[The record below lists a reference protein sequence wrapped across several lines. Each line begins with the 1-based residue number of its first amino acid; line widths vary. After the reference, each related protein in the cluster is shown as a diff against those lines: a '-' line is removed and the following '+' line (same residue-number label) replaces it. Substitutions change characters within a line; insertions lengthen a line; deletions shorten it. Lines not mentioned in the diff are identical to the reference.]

1 MNIKYLSR
9 RDIMRI
15 DRLKRRATPYLFVLP
30 YFSLFTLFVAIP
42 VVIAVI
48 LSFTNFNAIQFPSF
62 VGINNYIDL
71 FLQDE
76 VFIRYVIPNTVVF
89 AVIVGP
95 GGYVLSFVLA
105 WTLSQITRLPR
116 TVMAL
121 IIYSPSMTAGTTMA
135 VIWKVLF
142 SGDQLGYINNL
153 LMRMGLITEPIIFLQ
168 SSDWLLPV
176 MIIVALW
183 SSMGV
188 GFLSM
193 LAGLLNIDPALYEAA
208 HIDGI
213 RNRFQEVFYITIPS
227 IKPQML
233 FGAIMAIVNAFKQSA
248 IGVQLSGANPTPN
261 YAGQLMVNHIS
272 DFGFTRYEMGYACA
286 VSVVLLIIIWVF
298 SKGARTL
305 FKED

>member
-1 MNIKYLSR
+1 
-9 RDIMRI
+9 MRSSK
-15 DRLKRRATPYLFVLP
+15 LKRGITPYLFVLP

-42 VVIAVI
+42 VVIAII

-62 VGINNYIDL
+62 VGIDNYIDL
-71 FLQDE
+71 FLRDE
-76 VFIRYVIPNTVVF
+76 VFIRYVIPNTIVF

-95 GGYVLSFVLA
+95 GGYVLSFLLA
-105 WTLSQITRLPR
+105 WALSQVTKGPR
-116 TVMAL
+116 TIMAL

-153 LMRMGLITEPIIFLQ
+153 LMQMGIITEPIIFLQ

-193 LAGLLNIDPALYEAA
+193 LAGLLNIDPSLYEAA

-213 RNRFQEVFYITIPS
+213 RNRVQEMFYITIPS

-248 IGVQLSGANPTPN
+248 IGVQLSGSNPTPN

-286 VSVVLLIIIWVF
+286 VSVVLLVIIWVF

>member
-1 MNIKYLSR
+1 MKSDKLR
-9 RDIMRI
+9 RGV
-15 DRLKRRATPYLFVLP
+15 TPYLFVLP
-30 YFSLFTLFVAIP
+30 YFALFILFVAVP
-42 VVIAVI
+42 VVIAI
-48 LSFTNFNAIQFPSF
+48 ALSFTNFNAIQFPDF
-62 VGINNYIDL
+62 VGIKNYIDL

-76 VFIRYVIPNTVVF
+76 VFIRYVIPNTIVF

-95 GGYVLSFVLA
+95 GGYVLSFLLA
-105 WTLSQITRLPR
+105 WALSQITRGPR
-116 TVMAL
+116 TVLAL
-121 IIYSPSMTAGTTMA
+121 IIYSPSMTAGTTMT

-142 SGDQLGYINNL
+142 SGDQLGYINNI
-153 LMRMGLITEPIIFLQ
+153 LMQLGIITEPIIFLQ
-168 SSDWLLPV
+168 SKTWLLPV

-193 LAGLLNIDPALYEAA
+193 LAGLLNIDPSLYEAV

-213 RNRFQEVFYITIPS
+213 RNRVQEMFYITIPS

-248 IGVQLSGANPTPN
+248 IGVQLSGSNPTPN

-272 DFGFTRYEMGYACA
+272 DYGFTRYEMGYACA
-286 VSVVLLIIIWVF
+286 VSVVLLVIIWVF
-298 SKGARTL
+298 SKGARKL

>member
-1 MNIKYLSR
+1 
-9 RDIMRI
+9 MRS
-15 DRLKRRATPYLFVLP
+15 DKLKRNVTPYLFVLP
-30 YFSLFTLFVAIP
+30 YFSLFALFVAVP

-48 LSFTNFNAIQFPSF
+48 LSFTNFNAIQFPEF
-62 VGINNYIDL
+62 VGIKNYIEL

-76 VFIRYVIPNTVVF
+76 VFIRYVIPNTIVF

-95 GGYVLSFVLA
+95 GGYVLSFLLA
-105 WTLSQITRLPR
+105 WALSQITKGPR
-116 TVMAL
+116 TILAL

-153 LMRMGLITEPIIFLQ
+153 LMQMGIITEPIIFLQ
-168 SSDWLLPV
+168 SADWLLPV

-193 LAGLLNIDPALYEAA
+193 LAGLLNIDPSLYEAA

-213 RNRFQEVFYITIPS
+213 RNRMQEVFYITIPS

>member
-1 MNIKYLSR
+1 MKSS
-9 RDIMRI
+9 
-15 DRLKRRATPYLFVLP
+15 RLKLKATPYLFVLP
-30 YFSLFTLFVAIP
+30 YFSLFILFVAIP
-42 VVIAVI
+42 VIIAVV
-48 LSFTNFNAIQFPSF
+48 LSFTNFNAIQFPDF
-62 VGINNYIDL
+62 VGIKNYIDL

-76 VFIRYVIPNTVVF
+76 IFIRYVIPNTIVF
-89 AVIVGP
+89 AVVVGP
-95 GGYVLSFVLA
+95 GGYVLSFLLA
-105 WTLSQITRLPR
+105 WALSQVTHLPR
-116 TVMAL
+116 TIMAL

-142 SGDQLGYINNL
+142 SGDQLGYINNI
-153 LMRMGLITEPIIFLQ
+153 LMQTGIITEPIIFLQ

-193 LAGLLNIDPALYEAA
+193 LAGLLNIDPSLYEAA
-208 HIDGI
+208 QIDGI
-213 RNRFQEVFYITIPS
+213 RNRVQEMFYITIPS

-248 IGVQLSGANPTPN
+248 IGVQLSGSNPTPN

-272 DFGFTRYEMGYACA
+272 DYGFTRYEMGYACA
-286 VSVVLLIIIWVF
+286 VSVVLLVIIWVF
-298 SKGARTL
+298 SKGARVL

>member
-1 MNIKYLSR
+1 MERRGNAMNKDRIKR
-9 RDIMRI
+9 KM
-15 DRLKRRATPYLFVLP
+15 APYVFVFP
-30 YFSLFTLFVAIP
+30 YFALFILFVAIP
-42 VVIAVI
+42 VVIAVA
-48 LSFTNFNAIQFPSF
+48 LSFTDFNAIQKPSF
-62 VGINNYIDL
+62 TGLKNYVEL

-76 VFIRYVIPNTVVF
+76 VFIEHVIPNTIIF

-95 GGYVLSFVLA
+95 GGYLLSFVLA
-105 WTLSQITRLPR
+105 WLLSQVTRIPR
-116 TVMAL
+116 TIMAL
-121 IIYSPSMTAGTTMA
+121 IIYSPSMTAGATMT

-153 LMRMGLITEPIIFLQ
+153 LLKLGFITKPIVFLQ
-168 SSDWLLPV
+168 SSRYLLPV

-183 SSMGV
+183 SSMGI

-193 LAGLLNIDPALYEAA
+193 LAGLLNIDPSLYEAA
-208 HIDGI
+208 QIDGV

-227 IKPQML
+227 MKPQML

-248 IGVQLSGANPTPN
+248 IGVQLSGSNPTPN

-272 DFGFTRYEMGYACA
+272 DYGFTRYEMGYACA

-298 SKGARTL
+298 SKGARAL

>member
-1 MNIKYLSR
+1 
-9 RDIMRI
+9 MRS
-15 DRLKRRATPYLFVLP
+15 DKLKRNATPYLFVLP
-30 YFSLFTLFVAIP
+30 YFSLFAIFVAVP

-48 LSFTNFNAIQFPSF
+48 LSFTNFNAIQFPQF
-62 VGINNYIDL
+62 VGIKNYIEL

-76 VFIRYVIPNTVVF
+76 VFIRYVIPNTITF

-95 GGYVLSFVLA
+95 GGYVLSFLLA
-105 WTLSQITRLPR
+105 WALSQVTKGPR
-116 TVMAL
+116 TIMAL

-153 LMRMGLITEPIIFLQ
+153 LMQLGIITEPIIFLQ
-168 SSDWLLPV
+168 SADWLLPV

-193 LAGLLNIDPALYEAA
+193 LAGLLNIDPSLYEAA

-213 RNRFQEVFYITIPS
+213 RNRVQEVFYITIPS

>member
-1 MNIKYLSR
+1 
-9 RDIMRI
+9 MRS
-15 DRLKRRATPYLFVLP
+15 DKLKRNATPYLFVLP
-30 YFSLFTLFVAIP
+30 YFSLFAIFVAVP

-48 LSFTNFNAIQFPSF
+48 LSFTNFNAIQFPQF
-62 VGINNYIDL
+62 VGLKNYIEL

-76 VFIRYVIPNTVVF
+76 VFIRYVIPNTIVF
-89 AVIVGP
+89 AVVVGP
-95 GGYVLSFVLA
+95 GGYVLSFMLA
-105 WTLSQITRLPR
+105 WALSQVTHGPR
-116 TVMAL
+116 TIMAL

-153 LMRMGLITEPIIFLQ
+153 LMQMGIITEPIIFLQ
-168 SSDWLLPV
+168 SADWLLPV

-193 LAGLLNIDPALYEAA
+193 LAGLLNIDPSLYEAA

>member
-1 MNIKYLSR
+1 MKAYQ
-9 RDIMRI
+9 
-15 DRLKRRATPYLFVLP
+15 LKRRATPYLFVLP
-30 YFSLFTLFVAIP
+30 YFALFILFVAVP
-42 VVIAVI
+42 VVIAVG
-48 LSFTNFNAIQFPSF
+48 LSFTDFNAIQFPSF
-62 VGINNYIDL
+62 VGLKNYIEL
-71 FLQDE
+71 FLQDD
-76 VFIRYVIPNTVVF
+76 VFIRYVIPNTIVF

-95 GGYVLSFVLA
+95 GGYLLSFLLA
-105 WTLSQITRLPR
+105 WALSQVTRLPR

-121 IIYSPSMTAGTTMA
+121 IIYSPSMTAGTTMT

-153 LMRMGLITEPIIFLQ
+153 LMRLGVITEPIIFLQ
-168 SSDWLLPV
+168 SKQFLLPV
-176 MIIVALW
+176 MIVVALW

-193 LAGLLNIDPALYEAA
+193 LAGLLNIDPSLYEAGY
-208 HIDGI
+208 IDGI
-213 RNRFQEVFYITIPS
+213 RSRVQEMFYITIPA

-233 FGAIMAIVNAFKQSA
+233 FGAIMAIVNAFRQSA
-248 IGVQLSGANPTPN
+248 IGVQLSGSNPTPN

-286 VSVVLLIIIWVF
+286 VSVVLLVIIWVF
-298 SKGARTL
+298 SRGARAL

>member
-1 MNIKYLSR
+1 
-9 RDIMRI
+9 MRI
-15 DRLKRRATPYLFVLP
+15 DKLKRTATPYLFVLP
-30 YFSLFTLFVAIP
+30 YFALFTLFVAVP
-42 VVIAVI
+42 VVIAI
-48 LSFTNFNAIQFPSF
+48 ALSFTNFNAIQFPSF
-62 VGINNYIDL
+62 VGISNYIDL

-76 VFIRYVIPNTVVF
+76 VFIRYVIPNTIVF

-95 GGYVLSFVLA
+95 GGYVLSFLLA

-116 TVMAL
+116 TVLAL
-121 IIYSPSMTAGTTMA
+121 IIYSPSMTAGTTMT

-142 SGDQLGYINNL
+142 SGDQLGYVNNA
-153 LMRMGLITEPIIFLQ
+153 LMQMGLITEPIIFLQ
-168 SSDWLLPV
+168 SSTWLLPV
-176 MIIVALW
+176 MIMVALW

-193 LAGLLNIDPALYEAA
+193 LAGLLNIDPSLYEAA

-213 RNRFQEVFYITIPS
+213 RNRVQEMFYITIPS

-248 IGVQLSGANPTPN
+248 IGVQLSGSNPTPN

-272 DFGFTRYEMGYACA
+272 DYGFTRYEMGYACA
-286 VSVVLLIIIWVF
+286 ISVVLLAIIWVF
-298 SKGARTL
+298 SKGARVL

>member
-1 MNIKYLSR
+1 
-9 RDIMRI
+9 
-15 DRLKRRATPYLFVLP
+15 
-30 YFSLFTLFVAIP
+30 
-42 VVIAVI
+42 
-48 LSFTNFNAIQFPSF
+48 
-62 VGINNYIDL
+62 
-71 FLQDE
+71 
-76 VFIRYVIPNTVVF
+76 
-89 AVIVGP
+89 VGP
-95 GGYVLSFVLA
+95 GGYVLSFLLA
-105 WTLSQITRLPR
+105 WALSQVTKGPR
-116 TVMAL
+116 TIMAL

-153 LMRMGLITEPIIFLQ
+153 LMQLGIITEPIIFLQ

-193 LAGLLNIDPALYEAA
+193 LAGLLNIDPSLYEAA

-213 RNRFQEVFYITIPS
+213 RNRVQEVFYITIPS

>member
-1 MNIKYLSR
+1 MKN
-9 RDIMRI
+9 
-15 DRLKRRATPYLFVLP
+15 DRLKRGVTPYLFVLP
-30 YFSLFTLFVAIP
+30 YFSLFAVFVAVP
-42 VVIAVI
+42 VAIAVG
-48 LSFTNFNAIQFPSF
+48 LSFTNFNAIQTPSF
-62 VGINNYIDL
+62 VGIKNYIEL

-76 VFIRYVIPNTVVF
+76 VFIRYVIPNTVKF

-95 GGYVLSFVLA
+95 GGYVLSFLLA
-105 WTLSQITRLPR
+105 WALSQVTRLPR

-121 IIYSPSMTAGTTMA
+121 IIYSPSMTAGTTMT
-135 VIWKVLF
+135 VIWQVLF
-142 SGDQLGYINNL
+142 SGDQLGYINNI
-153 LMRMGLITEPIIFLQ
+153 LMRLGVITEPIKFLQ
-168 SSDWLLPV
+168 STTWLLPV

-193 LAGLLNIDPALYEAA
+193 LAGLLNIDPSLYEAA

-213 RNRFQEVFYITIPS
+213 RNRVQEMFYITIPS

-248 IGVQLSGANPTPN
+248 IGVQLSGSNPTPN

-272 DFGFTRYEMGYACA
+272 DYGFYP
-286 VSVVLLIIIWVF
+286 L
-298 SKGARTL
+298 
-305 FKED
+305 

>member
-1 MNIKYLSR
+1 MKSS
-9 RDIMRI
+9 
-15 DRLKRRATPYLFVLP
+15 RLKIKATPYLFVLP
-30 YFSLFTLFVAIP
+30 YFSLFILFVAIP
-42 VVIAVI
+42 VIIAIV
-48 LSFTNFNAIQFPSF
+48 LSFTNFNAIQFPDF
-62 VGINNYIDL
+62 VGIKNYIDL

-76 VFIRYVIPNTVVF
+76 IFIRYVIPNTIVF

-95 GGYVLSFVLA
+95 GGYVLSFLLA
-105 WTLSQITRLPR
+105 WALSQVTHLPR
-116 TVMAL
+116 TIMAL

-153 LMRMGLITEPIIFLQ
+153 LMQMGIITEPIIFLQ

-193 LAGLLNIDPALYEAA
+193 LAGLLNIDPSLYEAA
-208 HIDGI
+208 QIDGI
-213 RNRFQEVFYITIPS
+213 RNRVQEMFYITIPS

-248 IGVQLSGANPTPN
+248 IGVQLSGSNPTPN

-272 DFGFTRYEMGYACA
+272 DYGFTRYEMGYACA
-286 VSVVLLIIIWVF
+286 VSVVLLVIIWVF
-298 SKGARTL
+298 SKGARVL

>member
-1 MNIKYLSR
+1 MKSS
-9 RDIMRI
+9 
-15 DRLKRRATPYLFVLP
+15 RLKIKATPYLFVLP
-30 YFSLFTLFVAIP
+30 YFSLFILFVAIP
-42 VVIAVI
+42 VIIAIV
-48 LSFTNFNAIQFPSF
+48 LSFTNFNAIQFPDF
-62 VGINNYIDL
+62 VGIKNYIDL

-76 VFIRYVIPNTVVF
+76 IFIRYVIPNTIVF

-95 GGYVLSFVLA
+95 GGYVLSFLLA
-105 WTLSQITRLPR
+105 WALSQVTHLPR
-116 TVMAL
+116 TIMAL

-153 LMRMGLITEPIIFLQ
+153 LMQMGVITEPIIFLQ

-193 LAGLLNIDPALYEAA
+193 LAGLLNIDPSLYEAA
-208 HIDGI
+208 QIDGI
-213 RNRFQEVFYITIPS
+213 RNRVQEMFYITIPS

-248 IGVQLSGANPTPN
+248 IGVQLSGSNPTPN

-272 DFGFTRYEMGYACA
+272 DYGFTRYEMGYACA
-286 VSVVLLIIIWVF
+286 VSVVLLVIIWVF
-298 SKGARTL
+298 SKGARVL

>member
-1 MNIKYLSR
+1 MR
-9 RDIMRI
+9 RDK
-15 DRLKRRATPYLFVLP
+15 LKRNMTPYLFVLP
-30 YFSLFTLFVAIP
+30 YFSLFALFVAVP
-42 VVIAVI
+42 VAIAII
-48 LSFTNFNAIQFPSF
+48 LSFTNFNAIQFPEF
-62 VGINNYIDL
+62 IGLKNYIEL

-76 VFIRYVIPNTVVF
+76 VFIRYVIPNTIVF

-95 GGYVLSFVLA
+95 GGYVLSFLLA
-105 WTLSQITRLPR
+105 WALSQVTHGPR
-116 TVMAL
+116 TILAL

-153 LMRMGLITEPIIFLQ
+153 LLQMGIITEPIIFLQ
-168 SSDWLLPV
+168 SADWLLPV

-193 LAGLLNIDPALYEAA
+193 LAGLLNIDPSLYEAA

>member
-1 MNIKYLSR
+1 MKAYQ
-9 RDIMRI
+9 
-15 DRLKRRATPYLFVLP
+15 LKRRATPYLFVLP
-30 YFSLFTLFVAIP
+30 YFALFILFVAVP
-42 VVIAVI
+42 VVIAVA
-48 LSFTNFNAIQFPSF
+48 LSFTDFNAIQFPSF
-62 VGINNYIDL
+62 VGLKNYIEL
-71 FLQDE
+71 FLQDD
-76 VFIRYVIPNTVVF
+76 VFIRYVIPNTIVF

-95 GGYVLSFVLA
+95 GGYLLSFLLA
-105 WTLSQITRLPR
+105 WALSQVTRLPR

-121 IIYSPSMTAGTTMA
+121 IIYSPSMTAGTTMT

-153 LMRMGLITEPIIFLQ
+153 LMRLGVITEPIIFLQ
-168 SSDWLLPV
+168 SKKFLLPV
-176 MIIVALW
+176 MIVVALW

-193 LAGLLNIDPALYEAA
+193 LAGLLNIDPSLYEAGY
-208 HIDGI
+208 IDGI
-213 RNRFQEVFYITIPS
+213 RSRVQEMFYITIPA

-233 FGAIMAIVNAFKQSA
+233 FGAIMAIVNAFRQSA
-248 IGVQLSGANPTPN
+248 IGVQLSGSNPTPN

-286 VSVVLLIIIWVF
+286 VSVVLLVIIWVF
-298 SKGARTL
+298 SRGARAL

>member
-1 MNIKYLSR
+1 MKN
-9 RDIMRI
+9 
-15 DRLKRRATPYLFVLP
+15 DRLKRGVTPYLFVLP
-30 YFSLFTLFVAIP
+30 YFSLFAVFVAVP
-42 VVIAVI
+42 VAIAVG
-48 LSFTNFNAIQFPSF
+48 LSFTNFNAIQTPSF
-62 VGINNYIDL
+62 VGIKNYIEL

-76 VFIRYVIPNTVVF
+76 VFIRYVIPNTVKF

-95 GGYVLSFVLA
+95 GGYVLSFLLA
-105 WTLSQITRLPR
+105 WALSQVTRLPR

-121 IIYSPSMTAGTTMA
+121 IIYSPSMTAGTTMT
-135 VIWKVLF
+135 VIWQVLF
-142 SGDQLGYINNL
+142 SGDQLGYINNI
-153 LMRMGLITEPIIFLQ
+153 LMRLGVITEPIKFLQ
-168 SSDWLLPV
+168 STTWLLPV

-193 LAGLLNIDPALYEAA
+193 LAGLLNIDPSLYEAA

-213 RNRFQEVFYITIPS
+213 RNRVQEMFYITIPS

-248 IGVQLSGANPTPN
+248 IGVQLSGSNPTPN

-272 DFGFTRYEMGYACA
+272 DYGFIRYEMGYACA

>member
-1 MNIKYLSR
+1 
-9 RDIMRI
+9 MRS
-15 DRLKRRATPYLFVLP
+15 DKLKRNITPYLFVLP
-30 YFSLFTLFVAIP
+30 YFSLFALFVAVP

-48 LSFTNFNAIQFPSF
+48 LSFTNFNAIQFPEF
-62 VGINNYIDL
+62 VGIKNYIEL

-76 VFIRYVIPNTVVF
+76 VFIRYVIPNTIVF

-95 GGYVLSFVLA
+95 GGYVLSFLLA
-105 WTLSQITRLPR
+105 WALSQITKGPR
-116 TVMAL
+116 TILAL

-153 LMRMGLITEPIIFLQ
+153 LMQMGIITEPIIFLQ
-168 SSDWLLPV
+168 SADWLLPV

-193 LAGLLNIDPALYEAA
+193 LAGLLNIDPSLYEAA

-213 RNRFQEVFYITIPS
+213 RNRLQEVFYITIPS

>member
-1 MNIKYLSR
+1 MKN
-9 RDIMRI
+9 
-15 DRLKRRATPYLFVLP
+15 DRLKRGVTPYLFVLP
-30 YFSLFTLFVAIP
+30 YFSLFAVFVAVP
-42 VVIAVI
+42 VAIAVG
-48 LSFTNFNAIQFPSF
+48 LSFTNFNAIQTPSF
-62 VGINNYIDL
+62 VGIKNYIEL

-76 VFIRYVIPNTVVF
+76 VFIRYVIPNTVKF

-95 GGYVLSFVLA
+95 GGYVLSFLLA
-105 WTLSQITRLPR
+105 WALSQVTRLPR

-121 IIYSPSMTAGTTMA
+121 IIYSPSMTAGTTMT
-135 VIWKVLF
+135 VIWQVLF
-142 SGDQLGYINNL
+142 SGDQLGYINNM
-153 LMRMGLITEPIIFLQ
+153 LMRLGVITEPIKFLQ
-168 SSDWLLPV
+168 STTWLLPV

-193 LAGLLNIDPALYEAA
+193 LAGLLNIDPSLYEAA

-213 RNRFQEVFYITIPS
+213 RNRVQEMFYITIPS

-248 IGVQLSGANPTPN
+248 IGVQLSGSNPTPN

-272 DFGFTRYEMGYACA
+272 DYGFIRYEMGYACA

>member
-1 MNIKYLSR
+1 MKSDKLR
-9 RDIMRI
+9 RGV
-15 DRLKRRATPYLFVLP
+15 TPYLFVLP
-30 YFSLFTLFVAIP
+30 EFALYIRFVAVP
-42 VVIAVI
+42 VVIAI
-48 LSFTNFNAIQFPSF
+48 ALSFTNFNAIQFPDF
-62 VGINNYIDL
+62 VGIKNYIDL

-76 VFIRYVIPNTVVF
+76 VFIRYVIPNTIVF

-95 GGYVLSFVLA
+95 GGYVLSFLLA
-105 WTLSQITRLPR
+105 WALSQITRGPR
-116 TVMAL
+116 TVLAL
-121 IIYSPSMTAGTTMA
+121 IIYSPSMTAGTTMT

-142 SGDQLGYINNL
+142 SGDQLGYINNI
-153 LMRMGLITEPIIFLQ
+153 LMQLGIITEPIIFLQ
-168 SSDWLLPV
+168 SKTWLLPV

-193 LAGLLNIDPALYEAA
+193 LAGLLNIDPSLYEAA

-213 RNRFQEVFYITIPS
+213 RNRVQEMFYITIPS

-248 IGVQLSGANPTPN
+248 IGVQLSGSNPTPN

-272 DFGFTRYEMGYACA
+272 DYGFTRYEMGYACA
-286 VSVVLLIIIWVF
+286 VSVVLLVIIWVF
-298 SKGARTL
+298 SKGARKL

>member
-1 MNIKYLSR
+1 MKN
-9 RDIMRI
+9 
-15 DRLKRRATPYLFVLP
+15 DRLKRGVTPYLFVLP
-30 YFSLFTLFVAIP
+30 YFSLFAVFVAVP
-42 VVIAVI
+42 VAIAI
-48 LSFTNFNAIQFPSF
+48 GLSFTNFNAIQTPSF
-62 VGINNYIDL
+62 VGIKNYIEL

-76 VFIRYVIPNTVVF
+76 VFIRYVIPNTIKF

-95 GGYVLSFVLA
+95 GGYVLSFLLA
-105 WTLSQITRLPR
+105 WALSQVTRLPR

-121 IIYSPSMTAGTTMA
+121 IIYSPSMTAGTTMT
-135 VIWKVLF
+135 VIWQVLF

-153 LMRMGLITEPIIFLQ
+153 LMRFGVITEPIKFLQ
-168 SSDWLLPV
+168 STTWLLPV

-193 LAGLLNIDPALYEAA
+193 LAGLLNIDPSLYEAA

-213 RNRFQEVFYITIPS
+213 RNRVQEMFYITIPS

-248 IGVQLSGANPTPN
+248 IGVQLSGSNPTPN

-272 DFGFTRYEMGYACA
+272 DYGFIRYEMGYACA

>member
-1 MNIKYLSR
+1 
-9 RDIMRI
+9 MRS
-15 DRLKRRATPYLFVLP
+15 DKLKRNMTPYLFVLP
-30 YFSLFTLFVAIP
+30 YFSLFAIFVAVP

-48 LSFTNFNAIQFPSF
+48 LSFTNFNAIQFPDF
-62 VGINNYIDL
+62 VGIKNYIEL

-76 VFIRYVIPNTVVF
+76 VFIRYVIPNTIVF

-95 GGYVLSFVLA
+95 GGYVLSFLLA
-105 WTLSQITRLPR
+105 WALSQVTKGPR
-116 TVMAL
+116 TIMAL

-153 LMRMGLITEPIIFLQ
+153 LMQMGIITEPIIFLQ

-193 LAGLLNIDPALYEAA
+193 LAGLLNIDPSLYEAA

-213 RNRFQEVFYITIPS
+213 RNRMQEVFYITIPS

>member
-1 MNIKYLSR
+1 
-9 RDIMRI
+9 MRA
-15 DRLKRRATPYLFVLP
+15 DKLKRRATPYLFVFP
-30 YFSLFTLFVAIP
+30 YFALFAIFVAVP
-42 VVIAVI
+42 VVIAI
-48 LSFTNFNAIQFPSF
+48 ALSFTNFNAIQFPSF
-62 VGINNYIDL
+62 VGIDNYIDL

-76 VFIRYVIPNTVVF
+76 VFIRYVIPNTIVF
-89 AVIVGP
+89 AIIVGP
-95 GGYVLSFVLA
+95 GGYVLSFLLA
-105 WTLSQITRLPR
+105 WALSQITRGPR
-116 TVMAL
+116 TILAL

-153 LMRMGLITEPIIFLQ
+153 LMQMGIITEPIIFLQ

-176 MIIVALW
+176 MMIVALW

-193 LAGLLNIDPALYEAA
+193 LAGLLNIDPSLYEAA

-213 RNRFQEVFYITIPS
+213 RNRVQEMFYITIPS

-248 IGVQLSGANPTPN
+248 IGVQLSGSNPTPN

-286 VSVVLLIIIWVF
+286 VSVVLLVIIWVF

>member
-1 MNIKYLSR
+1 MKN
-9 RDIMRI
+9 
-15 DRLKRRATPYLFVLP
+15 DRLKRGVTPYLFVLP
-30 YFSLFTLFVAIP
+30 YFLLFAVFVAVP
-42 VVIAVI
+42 VAIAI
-48 LSFTNFNAIQFPSF
+48 GLSFTNFNAIQTPSF
-62 VGINNYIDL
+62 VGIKNYIEL

-76 VFIRYVIPNTVVF
+76 VFIRYVIPNTIKF

-95 GGYVLSFVLA
+95 GGYVLSFLLA
-105 WTLSQITRLPR
+105 WALSQVTRLPR

-121 IIYSPSMTAGTTMA
+121 IIYSPSMTAGTTMT
-135 VIWKVLF
+135 VIWQVLF

-153 LMRMGLITEPIIFLQ
+153 LMRFGVITEPIKFLQ
-168 SSDWLLPV
+168 STTWLLPV

-193 LAGLLNIDPALYEAA
+193 LAGLLNIDPSLYEAA

-213 RNRFQEVFYITIPS
+213 RNRVQEMFYITIPS

-248 IGVQLSGANPTPN
+248 IGVQLSGSNPTPN

-272 DFGFTRYEMGYACA
+272 DYGFIRYEMGYACA

>member
-1 MNIKYLSR
+1 MKN
-9 RDIMRI
+9 
-15 DRLKRRATPYLFVLP
+15 DRLKRGVTPYLFVLP
-30 YFSLFTLFVAIP
+30 YFSLFAVFVAVP
-42 VVIAVI
+42 VAIAI
-48 LSFTNFNAIQFPSF
+48 GLSFTNFNAIQTPSF
-62 VGINNYIDL
+62 VGIKNYIEL

-76 VFIRYVIPNTVVF
+76 VFIRYVIPNTVKF

-95 GGYVLSFVLA
+95 GGYVLSFLLA
-105 WTLSQITRLPR
+105 WALSQVTRLPR

-121 IIYSPSMTAGTTMA
+121 IIYSPSMTAGTTMT
-135 VIWKVLF
+135 VIWQVLF
-142 SGDQLGYINNL
+142 SGDQLGYINNM
-153 LMRMGLITEPIIFLQ
+153 LMRLGVITEPIKFLQ
-168 SSDWLLPV
+168 STTWLLPV

-193 LAGLLNIDPALYEAA
+193 LAGLLNIDPSLYEAA

-213 RNRFQEVFYITIPS
+213 RNRVQEMFYITIPS

-248 IGVQLSGANPTPN
+248 IGVQLSGSNPTPN

-272 DFGFTRYEMGYACA
+272 DYGFIRYEMGYACA

>member
-1 MNIKYLSR
+1 MDLK
-9 RDIMRI
+9 
-15 DRLKRRATPYLFVLP
+15 RLKQKSVPYIFVLP
-30 YFSLFTLFVAIP
+30 YFFFFFLFVAIP

-48 LSFTNFNAIQFPSF
+48 LSFTNFNAIQTPSF
-62 VGINNYIDL
+62 VGIKNYVDL

-76 VFIRYVIPNTVVF
+76 IFIRYVIPNTVVF

-95 GGYVLSFVLA
+95 GGYLLSFLLA
-105 WTLSQITRLPR
+105 WALSQTTKGPR
-116 TVMAL
+116 TILAL

-142 SGDQLGYINNL
+142 SGDQLGYINNIL
-153 LMRMGLITEPIIFLQ
+153 IRLDIITEPIIFLQ
-168 SSDWLLPV
+168 SKKFLLPV

-183 SSMGV
+183 GSMGV

-193 LAGLLNIDPALYEAA
+193 LAGLLNIDPYLYEAA
-208 HIDGI
+208 RIDGI
-213 RNRFQEVFYITIPS
+213 RNRFQEMIYITIPS

-248 IGVQLSGANPTPN
+248 IGVSLSGANPTPN

-272 DFGFTRYEMGYACA
+272 DYGFIRYEMGYACA
-286 VSVVLLIIIWVF
+286 VSVILLLIIWFF
-298 SKGARTL
+298 SKGARIL

>member
-1 MNIKYLSR
+1 MRADKLR
-9 RDIMRI
+9 RNV
-15 DRLKRRATPYLFVLP
+15 TPYLFVLP
-30 YFSLFTLFVAIP
+30 YFALFAIFVAVP
-42 VVIAVI
+42 VVIAI
-48 LSFTNFNAIQFPSF
+48 ALSFTNFNAIQFPSF
-62 VGINNYIDL
+62 VGIDNYVDL

-76 VFIRYVIPNTVVF
+76 VFIRNVIPNTIVF
-89 AVIVGP
+89 AIIVGP
-95 GGYVLSFVLA
+95 GGYILSFLLA
-105 WTLSQITRLPR
+105 WALSQITRGPR
-116 TVMAL
+116 TILAL

-153 LMRMGLITEPIIFLQ
+153 LMQMGIITEPIIFLQ

-176 MIIVALW
+176 MMIVALW

-193 LAGLLNIDPALYEAA
+193 LAGLLNIDPSLYEAA
-208 HIDGI
+208 HIDGM
-213 RNRFQEVFYITIPS
+213 RNRFQEMFYITIPS

-248 IGVQLSGANPTPN
+248 IGVQLSGSNPTPN
-261 YAGQLMVNHIS
+261 YSGQLMVNHIS

-286 VSVVLLIIIWVF
+286 ISVVLLVVIWVF

>member
-1 MNIKYLSR
+1 
-9 RDIMRI
+9 MRS
-15 DRLKRRATPYLFVLP
+15 DRLKRKATPYLFVLP
-30 YFSLFTLFVAIP
+30 YFSLFTLFVAVP

-62 VGINNYIDL
+62 VGIKNYIDL

-76 VFIRYVIPNTVVF
+76 VFIRYVIPNTIVF

-95 GGYVLSFVLA
+95 GGYILSFILA
-105 WTLSQITRLPR
+105 WTLSQITRMPR
-116 TVMAL
+116 TIMAL

-142 SGDQLGYINNL
+142 SGDQLGYVNNL
-153 LMRMGLITEPIIFLQ
+153 LMRIGIITEPIIFLQ
-168 SSDWLLPV
+168 SADWLLPV

-193 LAGLLNIDPALYEAA
+193 LAGLLNIDPSLYEAA

-286 VSVVLLIIIWVF
+286 VSVVLLVIIWVF

>member
-1 MNIKYLSR
+1 
-9 RDIMRI
+9 MRS
-15 DRLKRRATPYLFVLP
+15 DKLKRNATPYLFVLP
-30 YFSLFTLFVAIP
+30 YFSLFAIFVAVP

-48 LSFTNFNAIQFPSF
+48 LSFTNFNAIQFPQF
-62 VGINNYIDL
+62 VGIKNYIEL

-76 VFIRYVIPNTVVF
+76 VFIRYVIPNTITF

-95 GGYVLSFVLA
+95 GGYVLSFLLA
-105 WTLSQITRLPR
+105 WALSQVTQGPR
-116 TVMAL
+116 TIMAL

-153 LMRMGLITEPIIFLQ
+153 LMQMGIITEPIIFLQ
-168 SSDWLLPV
+168 SADWLLPV

-193 LAGLLNIDPALYEAA
+193 LAGLLNIDPSLYEAA

>member
-1 MNIKYLSR
+1 
-9 RDIMRI
+9 MRS
-15 DRLKRRATPYLFVLP
+15 DRFKRKVTPYLFVLP
-30 YFSLFTLFVAIP
+30 YFSLFILFVAIP
-42 VVIAVI
+42 VVIAII

-62 VGINNYIDL
+62 VGIKNYIDL

-76 VFIRYVIPNTVVF
+76 IFIRYVIPNTIVF

-95 GGYVLSFVLA
+95 GGYVLSFLLA
-105 WTLSQITRLPR
+105 WALSQITRLPR
-116 TVMAL
+116 TILAL

-153 LMRMGLITEPIIFLQ
+153 LMQAGIITEPIIFLQ
-168 SSDWLLPV
+168 SSTWLLPV

-193 LAGLLNIDPALYEAA
+193 LAGLLNIDPSLYEAA

-213 RNRFQEVFYITIPS
+213 RNRVQEMFYITIPS

-248 IGVQLSGANPTPN
+248 IGVQLSGSNPTPN

-272 DFGFTRYEMGYACA
+272 DYGFTRYEMGYACA
-286 VSVVLLIIIWVF
+286 VSVVLLVIIWVF

>member
-1 MNIKYLSR
+1 
-9 RDIMRI
+9 MRSSK
-15 DRLKRRATPYLFVLP
+15 LKRGITPYLFVLP

-42 VVIAVI
+42 VVIAII

-62 VGINNYIDL
+62 VGIDNYIDL
-71 FLQDE
+71 FLRDE
-76 VFIRYVIPNTVVF
+76 VFIRYVIPNTIVF

-95 GGYVLSFVLA
+95 GGYVLSFLLA
-105 WTLSQITRLPR
+105 WALSQVTKGPR
-116 TVMAL
+116 TIMAL

-153 LMRMGLITEPIIFLQ
+153 LMQMGIITEPIIFLQ

-193 LAGLLNIDPALYEAA
+193 LAGLLNIDPSLYEAA

-213 RNRFQEVFYITIPS
+213 RNRVQEMFYITIPS

-233 FGAIMAIVNAFKQSA
+233 FGAIMAIVNAFKQIA
-248 IGVQLSGANPTPN
+248 IGVQLSGSNPTPN

-286 VSVVLLIIIWVF
+286 VSVVLLVIIWVF

>member
-1 MNIKYLSR
+1 
-9 RDIMRI
+9 MRS
-15 DRLKRRATPYLFVLP
+15 DKLKRNITPYLFVLP
-30 YFSLFTLFVAIP
+30 YFSLFAIFVAVP

-48 LSFTNFNAIQFPSF
+48 LSFTNFNAIQFPDF
-62 VGINNYIDL
+62 VGIKNYIEL

-76 VFIRYVIPNTVVF
+76 VFIRYVIPNTIVF

-95 GGYVLSFVLA
+95 GGYVLSFLLA
-105 WTLSQITRLPR
+105 WALSQVTKGPR
-116 TVMAL
+116 TIMAL

-153 LMRMGLITEPIIFLQ
+153 LMQLGIITEPIIFLQ

-193 LAGLLNIDPALYEAA
+193 LAGLLNIDPSLYEAA

-213 RNRFQEVFYITIPS
+213 RNRVQEVFYITIPS

>member
-1 MNIKYLSR
+1 MVGKT
-9 RDIMRI
+9 
-15 DRLKRRATPYLFVLP
+15 LKQKSVPYIFVLP
-30 YFSLFTLFVAIP
+30 YFFFFFLFVAVP

-48 LSFTNFNAIQFPSF
+48 LSFTNFNAIQTPSF
-62 VGINNYIDL
+62 VGIKNYVDL

-76 VFIRYVIPNTVVF
+76 IFIRYVIPNTVVF

-95 GGYVLSFVLA
+95 GGYLLSFLLA
-105 WTLSQITRLPR
+105 WALSQTTKAPR
-116 TVMAL
+116 TILAL

-142 SGDQLGYINNL
+142 SGDQLGYINNFL
-153 LMRMGLITEPIIFLQ
+153 IRFNIITEPIIFLQ
-168 SSDWLLPV
+168 SKKFLLPV

-183 SSMGV
+183 GSMGV

-208 HIDGI
+208 RIDGI
-213 RNRFQEVFYITIPS
+213 RNRFQEMIYITIPS

-248 IGVQLSGANPTPN
+248 IGVSLSGTNPTPN

-272 DFGFTRYEMGYACA
+272 DYGFIRYEMGYACA
-286 VSVVLLIIIWVF
+286 VSVVLLLIIWFF
-298 SKGARTL
+298 SKGARIL

>member
-1 MNIKYLSR
+1 MKN
-9 RDIMRI
+9 
-15 DRLKRRATPYLFVLP
+15 DRLKRGVTPYLFVLP
-30 YFSLFTLFVAIP
+30 YFSLFAVFVAVP
-42 VVIAVI
+42 VAIAVG
-48 LSFTNFNAIQFPSF
+48 LSFTNFNAIQTPSF
-62 VGINNYIDL
+62 VGIKNYIEL

-76 VFIRYVIPNTVVF
+76 VFIRYVIPNTVKF

-95 GGYVLSFVLA
+95 GGYVLSFLLA
-105 WTLSQITRLPR
+105 WALSQVTRLPR

-121 IIYSPSMTAGTTMA
+121 IIYSPSMTAGTTMT
-135 VIWKVLF
+135 VIWQVLF
-142 SGDQLGYINNL
+142 SGDQLGYINNM
-153 LMRMGLITEPIIFLQ
+153 LMRLGVITEPIKFLQ
-168 SSDWLLPV
+168 STTWLLPV

-193 LAGLLNIDPALYEAA
+193 LAGLLNIDPSVYEAA

-213 RNRFQEVFYITIPS
+213 RNRVQEMFYITIPS

-248 IGVQLSGANPTPN
+248 IGVQLSGSNPTPN

-272 DFGFTRYEMGYACA
+272 DYGFIRYEMGYACA

-305 FKED
+305 FKEDK

>member
-1 MNIKYLSR
+1 MKGKS
-9 RDIMRI
+9 
-15 DRLKRRATPYLFVLP
+15 LKNKATPYLFVLP

-42 VVIAVI
+42 VLIAII

-62 VGINNYIDL
+62 VGIKNYIDL

-76 VFIRYVIPNTVVF
+76 IFIRNVIPNTIVF

-95 GGYVLSFVLA
+95 GGYVLSFLLA
-105 WTLSQITRLPR
+105 WALSQITRLPR
-116 TVMAL
+116 TVLAL
-121 IIYSPSMTAGTTMA
+121 VIYSPSMTAGTTMA

-153 LMRMGLITEPIIFLQ
+153 LMQMGIITEPIIFLQ

-193 LAGLLNIDPALYEAA
+193 LAGLLNIDPSLYEAA

-213 RNRFQEVFYITIPS
+213 RNRVQEMFYITIPS

-248 IGVQLSGANPTPN
+248 IGVQLSGSNPTPN

-298 SKGARTL
+298 SKGARIL

>member
-1 MNIKYLSR
+1 MKS
-9 RDIMRI
+9 DK
-15 DRLKRRATPYLFVLP
+15 LKRGITPYLFVLP
-30 YFSLFTLFVAIP
+30 YFALFAIFVAVP
-42 VVIAVI
+42 VAIAI
-48 LSFTNFNAIQFPSF
+48 ALSFTNFNAIQFPDF
-62 VGINNYIDL
+62 VGISNYIDL

-76 VFIRYVIPNTVVF
+76 VFIRYVIPNTIVF

-95 GGYVLSFVLA
+95 GGYVLSFLLA
-105 WTLSQITRLPR
+105 WSLSQITHGPR
-116 TVMAL
+116 TVLAL

-142 SGDQLGYINNL
+142 SGDQLGYINNI
-153 LMRMGLITEPIIFLQ
+153 LMQLGIITEPIIFLQ
-168 SSDWLLPV
+168 SKDWLLPV

-193 LAGLLNIDPALYEAA
+193 LAGLLNIDPSLYEAA
-208 HIDGI
+208 HIDGM
-213 RNRFQEVFYITIPS
+213 RNRVQEMFYITIPS

-272 DFGFTRYEMGYACA
+272 DYGFTRYEMGYACA

-298 SKGARTL
+298 SKGARTI

>member
-1 MNIKYLSR
+1 MKSDKLR
-9 RDIMRI
+9 RGV
-15 DRLKRRATPYLFVLP
+15 TPYLFVLP
-30 YFSLFTLFVAIP
+30 YFALFILFVAVP
-42 VVIAVI
+42 VVIAI
-48 LSFTNFNAIQFPSF
+48 ALSFTNFNAIQFPDF
-62 VGINNYIDL
+62 VGIKNYIDL

-76 VFIRYVIPNTVVF
+76 VFIRYVIPNTIVF

-95 GGYVLSFVLA
+95 GGYVLSFLLA
-105 WTLSQITRLPR
+105 WALSQITRGPR
-116 TVMAL
+116 TVLAL
-121 IIYSPSMTAGTTMA
+121 IIYSPSMTAGTTMT

-142 SGDQLGYINNL
+142 SGDQLGYINNI
-153 LMRMGLITEPIIFLQ
+153 LMQLGIITEPIIFLQ
-168 SSDWLLPV
+168 SKTWLLPV

-193 LAGLLNIDPALYEAA
+193 LAGLLNIDPSLYEAA

-213 RNRFQEVFYITIPS
+213 RNRVQEMFYITIPS

-248 IGVQLSGANPTPN
+248 IGVQLSGSNPTPN

-272 DFGFTRYEMGYACA
+272 DYGFTRYEMGYACA
-286 VSVVLLIIIWVF
+286 VSVVLLVIIWVF
-298 SKGARTL
+298 SKGARKL

>member
-1 MNIKYLSR
+1 MTSDK
-9 RDIMRI
+9 
-15 DRLKRRATPYLFVLP
+15 LKRRATPYLFVLP
-30 YFSLFTLFVAIP
+30 YFSLFFLFVAVP
-42 VVIAVI
+42 VAIAVT

-62 VGINNYIDL
+62 VGIKNYIDL

-105 WTLSQITRLPR
+105 WTLSQVTRLPR
-116 TVMAL
+116 TIMAL
-121 IIYSPSMTAGTTMA
+121 IIYSPSMTAGTTMT

-153 LMRMGLITEPIIFLQ
+153 LMRLGIITEPIIFLQ

-272 DFGFTRYEMGYACA
+272 DYGFTRYEMGYACA
-286 VSVVLLIIIWVF
+286 VSVVLLVIIWVF

>member
-1 MNIKYLSR
+1 MKN
-9 RDIMRI
+9 
-15 DRLKRRATPYLFVLP
+15 DRLKRGVTPYLFVLP
-30 YFSLFTLFVAIP
+30 YFSLFAVFVAVP
-42 VVIAVI
+42 VAIAVG
-48 LSFTNFNAIQFPSF
+48 LSFTNFNAIQTPSF
-62 VGINNYIDL
+62 VGIKNYIEL

-76 VFIRYVIPNTVVF
+76 VFIRYVIPNTVKF

-95 GGYVLSFVLA
+95 GGYVLSFLLA
-105 WTLSQITRLPR
+105 WALSQVSRLPR

-121 IIYSPSMTAGTTMA
+121 IIYSPSMTAGTTMT
-135 VIWKVLF
+135 VIWQVLF
-142 SGDQLGYINNL
+142 SGDQLGYINNI
-153 LMRMGLITEPIIFLQ
+153 LMRLGVITEPIKFLQ
-168 SSDWLLPV
+168 STTWLLPV

-193 LAGLLNIDPALYEAA
+193 LAGLLNIDPSLYEAA

-213 RNRFQEVFYITIPS
+213 RNRVQEMFYITIPS

-248 IGVQLSGANPTPN
+248 IGVQLSGSNPTPN

-272 DFGFTRYEMGYACA
+272 DYGFIRYEMGYACA

>member
-1 MNIKYLSR
+1 MKSDKLR
-9 RDIMRI
+9 RGV
-15 DRLKRRATPYLFVLP
+15 TPYLFVLP
-30 YFSLFTLFVAIP
+30 YFALFILFVAVP
-42 VVIAVI
+42 VVIAI
-48 LSFTNFNAIQFPSF
+48 ALSFTNFNAIQFPDF
-62 VGINNYIDL
+62 VGIKNYIDL

-76 VFIRYVIPNTVVF
+76 VFIRYVIPNTIVF

-95 GGYVLSFVLA
+95 GGYVLSFLLA
-105 WTLSQITRLPR
+105 WALSQITRGPR
-116 TVMAL
+116 TVLAL
-121 IIYSPSMTAGTTMA
+121 IIYSPSMTAGTTMT

-142 SGDQLGYINNL
+142 CGDQLGYINNI
-153 LMRMGLITEPIIFLQ
+153 LMQLGIITEPIIFLQ
-168 SSDWLLPV
+168 SKTWLLPV

-193 LAGLLNIDPALYEAA
+193 LAGLLNIDPSLYEAA

-213 RNRFQEVFYITIPS
+213 RNRVQEMFYITIPS

-248 IGVQLSGANPTPN
+248 IGVQLSGSNPTPN

-272 DFGFTRYEMGYACA
+272 DYGFTRYEMGYACA
-286 VSVVLLIIIWVF
+286 VSVVLLVIIWVF
-298 SKGARTL
+298 SKGARKL